1 MWTYYISIHYYL
13 TIKLLHPFSK
23 SDTMVRW
30 KKTKS
35 PFQLPIISFFLFSF
49 TTYRSMFFAFH
60 LCLMPD
66 FVVVQYLNGQAIKKL
81 SEHLLWFKI
90 LREGL
95 LARILNFMLFL
106 IYLIIYLDLTKSKI
120 IFTNLNIFLIFPI
133 KRVNKVFSP

>member
-1 MWTYYISIHYYL
+1 M
-13 TIKLLHPFSK
+13 
-23 SDTMVRW
+23 
-30 KKTKS
+30 
-35 PFQLPIISFFLFSF
+35 
-49 TTYRSMFFAFH
+49 
-60 LCLMPD
+60 
-66 FVVVQYLNGQAIKKL
+66 VQYLNGQAIKTL